1 MNKKPLVQQGWIRAL
16 LFVLLGL
23 PASLFIAFGIDVATN
38 GMYAYDYAK
47 GSVDIIS
54 FLEDYVL
61 KNAGFILM
69 VWIFRTFIDKQ
80 SFSSLGFA
88 WKGFQIDAWTGFFAA
103 LMILFLGSMILVA
116 NQNLFFTNAFF
127 DPKNISAGVLLFVI
141 VAFIE
146 EIVFRGYLLNNL
158 LESLHHGWALIL
170 TAALFAFMHLQN
182 NNVTVLSIVN
192 LFLAGLVLGINYV
205 YTRNLWFA
213 IFFHFAWNFFQGSVL
228 GYKVS
233 GIEAG
238 AGIMQQN
245 LSGDTMLTGGAFGFE
260 GSVICTILLSVMF
273 IIFAWRFSKKINYDT
288 EEE

>member
-1 MNKKPLVQQGWIRAL
+1 MNKKPLIQQGWIRAL

-23 PASLFIAFGIDVATN
+23 PISLFIAFGIDVATS

-54 FLEDYVL
+54 FLQDYVL
-61 KNAGFILM
+61 KNVEFLLM

-80 SFSSLGFA
+80 TFFSLGFD

-103 LMILFLGSMILVA
+103 IMILFLGSMILVA
-116 NQNLFFTNAFF
+116 TQNLFFTNAFF
-127 DPKNISAGVLLFVI
+127 NSKNIAASIVLFML

-158 LESLHHGWALIL
+158 LESINKWWALII
-170 TAALFAFMHLQN
+170 TAAFFAFMHLQN
-182 NNVTVLSIVN
+182 NNITAVSILN
-192 LFLAGLVLGINYV
+192 LFLAGMILGINYI

-213 IFFHFAWNFFQGSVL
+213 IFFHFAWNFFQGGVL

-233 GIEAG
+233 GIESG
-238 AGIMQQN
+238 ASIMQQN
-245 LSGDTMLTGGAFGFE
+245 LSGDPLLTGGLFGFE
-260 GSVICTILLSVMF
+260 GSAICTILLTLML
-273 IIFAWRFSKKINYDT
+273 IIFAWRFSKKINYSTQED
-288 EEE
+288 